1 MATQMTASAETGVG
15 AALRDEDDWHTT
27 DWYQVTR
34 DVRRLQVRIVKATQE
49 GRWNKVR
56 ALQRLLTHSHSGKVL
71 AVRRVTENQGK
82 DTAGVDGEIWN
93 TPARKAQAVHQ
104 LRRHGYRPRPLR
116 RVYIPKKNGKKRPLG
131 IPTMK
136 DRAMQALYLQALD
149 PIAET
154 TGDRDS
160 YGFRKERS
168 TADAIEAC
176 FTSLGKGASPRWVLE
191 GDIKACFDRIDHDW
205 LLANVPLDKTIL
217 RAWLKAGFM
226 EQGLLHPTGEGTPQG
241 GIISPVLANL
251 ALDGLGAL
259 LGQRFPKKRLN
270 RDKTKP
276 YKYSQV
282 NLVRYADDFIITG
295 ATKELLEDKV
305 KPLVEAFMAE
315 RGLELSQEKTVI
327 THIDEGFDFLGQNV
341 RKYGGKILIKP
352 ARDNV
357 LAFLAKV
364 RGIIKSGATITA
376 GQLIARLNPVIR
388 GWANFHRHVVSKAT
402 FSSVDHAIHQAVWQ
416 WARRRHKRKGLR
428 WVKDKYFTR
437 KDGRDW
443 VFAGDDYK
451 KDSGETVT
459 LYLYKTAYMPIR
471 RHTKVQGDAN
481 PYDPGWEIYFEQRL
495 GVKMEKT
502 LVGRRRVL
510 YLWKRQNGL
519 CPVCERAID
528 TVTGWH
534 VHHVIWRSQGGKD
547 TRDNV
552 ELIHPECHRQYHHPK
567 VTEATLRRT
576 YRRMQRLEPGVSK
589 GASPVLRGE
598 SRGNAV
604 ALPD

>member
-1 MATQMTASAETGVG
+1 MATQMTASAEHGVG
-15 AALRDEDDWHTT
+15 AASRDEDDWHTT
-27 DWYQVTR
+27 DWYRVTR

-93 TPARKAQAVHQ
+93 TPARKAEAVHQ

-116 RVYIPKKNGKKRPLG
+116 RVYIPKRNGKKRPLG
-131 IPTMK
+131 IPTMR

-176 FTSLGKGASPRWVLE
+176 FIFLGKGKSPQWVLE
-191 GDIKACFDRIDHDW
+191 GNIKACFDRIDHDW
-205 LLANVPLDKTIL
+205 LLANVPLDTTIL

-251 ALDGLGAL
+251 ALDGLEQRLLQNFPRKGRGRGATYV
-259 LGQRFPKKRLN
+259 N
-270 RDKTKP
+270 DM
-276 YKYSQV
+276 V

-295 ATKELLEDKV
+295 ATKEVLEQKV

-352 ARDNV
+352 AKDNV
-357 LAFLAKV
+357 QAFLAKV
-364 RGIIKSGATITA
+364 RGIIKIRGHDHGTGADRAPEPGHPGVGKLPPPRREQGNVQFRGSRDPSGGLAMGTKEAQTQRSA
-376 GQLIARLNPVIR
+376 LGEGQVLHPQGRARL
-388 GWANFHRHVVSKAT
+388 
-402 FSSVDHAIHQAVWQ
+402 
-416 WARRRHKRKGLR
+416 GLR
-428 WVKDKYFTR
+428 GGR
-437 KDGRDW
+437 LQDGQRRDRDPLS
-443 VFAGDDYK
+443 VQDRLSAHP
-451 KDSGETVT
+451 
-459 LYLYKTAYMPIR
+459 TAYQGAKGREPVRPGVGNLLRAAPR
-471 RHTKVQGDAN
+471 REDGENPRRAPAGAVSLETTKRPLSGLPARDRHSHRMARPSCALARARWQRHEGQRRVDSPGVPSAAPPSQGDRGDA
-481 PYDPGWEIYFEQRL
+481 
-495 GVKMEKT
+495 
-502 LVGRRRVL
+502 
-510 YLWKRQNGL
+510 
-519 CPVCERAID
+519 
-528 TVTGWH
+528 
-534 VHHVIWRSQGGKD
+534 
-547 TRDNV
+547 
-552 ELIHPECHRQYHHPK
+552 
-567 VTEATLRRT
+567 
-576 YRRMQRLEPGVSK
+576 
-589 GASPVLRGE
+589 ASDVP
-598 SRGNAV
+598 AY
-604 ALPD
+604 AKA

>member
-1 MATQMTASAETGVG
+1 MATQMTASAEHGVG
-15 AALRDEDDWHTT
+15 AALRDKDDWHTA
-27 DWYQVTR
+27 DWYRVTR

-56 ALQRLLTHSHSGKVL
+56 ALQRLLTHSHSGKML

-93 TPARKAQAVHQ
+93 TPARKAEAVHQ

-131 IPTMK
+131 IPTMR

-176 FTSLGKGASPRWVLE
+176 FIFLGKGKSPQWVLE

-205 LLANVPLDKTIL
+205 LLANVPLDRTIL

-251 ALDGLGAL
+251 ALDGLEQRLLQNFPRKGRGRGATYV
-259 LGQRFPKKRLN
+259 N
-270 RDKTKP
+270 DM
-276 YKYSQV
+276 V

-295 ATKELLEDKV
+295 ATKEVLKQKV

-352 ARDNV
+352 AKDNV
-357 LAFLAKV
+357 LAFLDKV
-364 RGIIKSGATITA
+364 RGIIKNGATITA
-376 GQLIARLNPVIR
+376 PALIARLNPVIR

-428 WVKDKYFTR
+428 WVKDRYFSR

-443 VFAGDDYK
+443 VFTGEDYK
-451 KDSGETVT
+451 LESGQTVT
-459 LYLYKTAYMPIR
+459 LYLYKSAYLPIR
-471 RHTKVQGDAN
+471 RHTKVQRDAN
-481 PYDPGWEIYFEQRL
+481 PYDPTWEIYFEQRL

-519 CPVCERAID
+519 CPVCQRAID

-534 VHHVIWRSQGGKD
+534 VHHVIWRARGGKD

-552 ELIHPECHRQYHHPK
+552 ELIHPECHRQHHHPK

-576 YRRMQRLEPGVSK
+576 YRRMQRLAPGVSK

>member
-1 MATQMTASAETGVG
+1 MATQMTASAEHGVG
-15 AALRDEDDWHTT
+15 AASRDEDDWHTT
-27 DWYQVTR
+27 DWYRVTR

-82 DTAGVDGEIWN
+82 DTAGVDGVIWN
-93 TPARKAQAVHQ
+93 TPARKAEAVHQ

-116 RVYIPKKNGKKRPLG
+116 RVYIPKRNGKKRPLG
-131 IPTMK
+131 IPTMR

-176 FTSLGKGASPRWVLE
+176 FIFLGKGKSLRWVLE

-251 ALDGLGAL
+251 ALDGLGTL
-259 LGQRFPKKRLN
+259 LEERFPKKRPN

-295 ATKELLEDKV
+295 ATKGLLEDEV
-305 KPLVEAFMAE
+305 RPLVEAFMAE

-352 ARDNV
+352 AKDNV
-357 LAFLAKV
+357 QAFLATV
-364 RGIIKSGATITA
+364 RGIIKNGATITA
-376 GQLIARLNPVIR
+376 AALIARLNPVIR

-428 WVKDKYFTR
+428 WVKDK
-437 KDGRDW
+437 
-443 VFAGDDYK
+443 
-451 KDSGETVT
+451 
-459 LYLYKTAYMPIR
+459 LL
-471 RHTKVQGDAN
+471 Q
-481 PYDPGWEIYFEQRL
+481 L
-495 GVKMEKT
+495 
-502 LVGRRRVL
+502 
-510 YLWKRQNGL
+510 
-519 CPVCERAID
+519 
-528 TVTGWH
+528 
-534 VHHVIWRSQGGKD
+534 
-547 TRDNV
+547 
-552 ELIHPECHRQYHHPK
+552 
-567 VTEATLRRT
+567 
-576 YRRMQRLEPGVSK
+576 
-589 GASPVLRGE
+589 
-598 SRGNAV
+598 
-604 ALPD
+604 